1 MLGGIGYH
9 PHVLRLATFEA
20 YFGTQLIAL
29 VVKGLEFMLHKPQ
42 KLSHTQDMV
51 NLQIISRTGII
62 IKDSIWCVAEHA
74 QKETSFTMVS
84 QLMQTTNLDFDSSL
98 VALM

>member
-1 MLGGIGYH
+1 MLGGIVYH
-9 PHVLRLATFEA
+9 PRVLRLATFEA
-20 YFGTQLIAL
+20 YFGTQLIGL
-29 VVKGLEFMLHKPQ
+29 VVKELEFMLHKPQ

-51 NLQIISRTGII
+51 NLQIISRTGVII
-62 IKDSIWCVAEHA
+62 SIWCVAEHA
-74 QKETSFTMVS
+74 QKETSFTMVI